1 MNENQK
7 QSVLVTGANG
17 FVGSRL
23 CRKLLN
29 DGYHVIAGVRENCN
43 RELLAG
49 LDLEFRYGDVCYP
62 ETLPAM
68 IKDVDYIIHNAGI
81 VKAKNPD
88 LFFKVNHFGA
98 KNIAEISFQNKRLK
112 KFILI
117 SSLAAVGPS
126 EKGKPLTEEDTP
138 HPLTAYGR
146 SKLAGEEA
154 VLALKDRI
162 NVTII
167 RPPGVYGPGD
177 KEMMAFFQIINFH
190 IKPYLGDLQRRL
202 QLVHVD
208 DLCLGIS
215 KALQPE
221 TKSGSIYFIAESKS
235 YGYKE
240 LIKAIQQAVNKKGI
254 PLYVPGALLKVIAS
268 ISESVMKAIG
278 KPPMFTVEKAKEI
291 LGNWEVST
299 EKAKNELGF
308 ESEISFQ
315 EGSAET
321 AKWYFKEGWL

>member
-1 MNENQK
+1 MVENQK
-7 QSVLVTGANG
+7 ESVLITGANG

-23 CRKLLN
+23 CRKLLD
-29 DGYHVIAGVRENCN
+29 DGYHVIAGIRENCN

-49 LDLEFRYGDVCYP
+49 LDLEFRFGDITCP

-68 IKDVDYIIHNAGI
+68 LKDVDYVIHNAGV
-81 VKAKNPD
+81 VKAKNRD

-98 KNIAEISFQNKRLK
+98 KNIAEASLQNKGLK

-126 EKGKPLTEEDTP
+126 EKGKPLTEENTP
-138 HPLTAYGR
+138 KPLTAYGR

-154 VLALKDRI
+154 VLAFKDRI
-162 NVTII
+162 KLSII

-177 KEMMAFFQIINFH
+177 KEMMAFFQIINFR
-190 IKPYLGDLQRRL
+190 IKPYLGNLRRRL

-215 KALQPE
+215 KALRAE
-221 TKSGSIYFIAESKS
+221 TESGSIYFIAESKS
-235 YGYKE
+235 HGYKE
-240 LIKAIQQAVNKKGI
+240 LIKYIQQAVNKKGI
-254 PLYVPGALLKVIAS
+254 PLYIPGSLLKVIARV
-268 ISESVMKAIG
+268 SEAILKALGI
-278 KPPMFTVEKAKEI
+278 PPMFTVEKAKEI

-299 EKAKNELGF
+299 DKAKNELGF
-308 ESEISFQ
+308 ESEISFP
-315 EGSAET
+315 EGAAET

>member
-1 MNENQK
+1 MNDNQK
-7 QSVLVTGANG
+7 ESVLITGANG

-29 DGYHVIAGVRENCN
+29 DGFHVIAGIRENCN
-43 RELLAG
+43 RELLVG
-49 LDLEFRYGDVCYP
+49 LDLEFRFGDVACR

-68 IKDVDYIIHNAGI
+68 IKDVDYVIHNAGI

-98 KNIAEISFQNKRLK
+98 QNLAEVCLQNKKLK

-126 EKGKPLTEEDTP
+126 EKNKPLSEDDAP
-138 HPLTAYGR
+138 KPLTAYGR

-154 VLALKDRI
+154 VLGFKDKL
-162 NVTII
+162 NVAII

-177 KEMMAFFQIINFH
+177 KEMMAFFQIVNFR
-190 IKPYLGDLQRRL
+190 IKPYLGDLKRRL

-215 KALQPE
+215 KAVQATTE
-221 TKSGSIYFIAESKS
+221 SGSIYFIAESQS
-235 YGYKE
+235 YGYRE
-240 LIKAIQQAVNKKGI
+240 LIKHIQQAVNKSGI
-254 PLYVPGALLKVIAS
+254 PLYIPGSLLKVIAS
-268 ISESVMKAIG
+268 VSASIMKALGI
-278 KPPMFTVEKAKEI
+278 PPMFTVEKAKEI

-299 EKAKNELGF
+299 EKAKMEIGF
-308 ESEISFQ
+308 ESEISFSD
-315 EGSAET
+315 GSEQT
-321 AKWYFKEGWL
+321 AKWYFNEGWL

>member
-1 MNENQK
+1 MNKNQK
-7 QSVLVTGANG
+7 QSVLITGANG

-29 DGYHVIAGVRENCN
+29 DGYHVIAGIRENCN

-49 LDLEFRYGDVCYP
+49 LDLEFRYGDVTCR
-62 ETLPAM
+62 ETLPPM
-68 IKDVDYIIHNAGI
+68 IKDVDYVINNAGI

-98 KNIAEISFQNKRLK
+98 QNIAEASLQNKSLK

-126 EKGKPLTEEDTP
+126 IKGKPLTESCTP
-138 HPLTAYGR
+138 YPLTAYGH

-162 NVTII
+162 NLAII

-177 KEMMAFFQIINFH
+177 KEMMAFFQIINFY

-215 KALQPE
+215 KALQPDTE
-221 TKSGSIYFIAESKS
+221 SGSIYFIAEAKS

-240 LIKAIQQAVNKKGI
+240 LIKYIQQAVNKKGI
-254 PLYVPGALLKVIAS
+254 PLYIPGALLKVITS
-268 ISESVMKAIG
+268 LSSSVMKAFGI
-278 KPPMFTVEKAKEI
+278 PPMFTVEKAKEI

-299 EKAKNELGF
+299 EKAKKELGF
-308 ESEISFQ
+308 ESEISF
-315 EGSAET
+315 EKGSAET
-321 AKWYFKEGWL
+321 AKWYFNEGWL